1 MTAETPTF
9 FADEL
14 QAAQEE
20 CAREPI
26 HIPGA
31 VQSFG
36 VLLSFDSSIRRVWQ
50 VSANVRQHLG
60 LTVNE
65 CLGASAAGI
74 LGSSLLGRIRRGLA
88 NSDRLPGAMTVTRK
102 LAGISRKLHV
112 VAYRSGD
119 AVIVELEQ
127 LEGSARYRW
136 LSLVNDWIAKLVET
150 RTEDE
155 VLNRLC
161 DAVRSI
167 TGYNRSLIY
176 AFDDDWNGKVLAE
189 SRDEVLSSLM
199 GQHFP
204 ASDIPP
210 QVRAMYGNNRIRVIA
225 DAQAEAA
232 PLVPAMN
239 PANGS
244 PLDLSQGYLRAVS
257 PIHCDYMQNM
267 GVRSS
272 LSVAIYSD
280 SRLWGLVS
288 CHSQTP
294 LSLSPSAR
302 DSVATLVEVASQRL
316 FLLKAEA
323 DAHYRQQIH
332 DNRVQ
337 LAHGVQ
343 ERHAPRD
350 LVQQHAEHWR
360 QLFRVEGIALV
371 YLGEITRSGKTPDED
386 QVRELTNWLDAELKE
401 PEPWATTSLS
411 ASGYPSAEAIQSWC
425 CGLLAMPLL
434 IDMDARGWLLL
445 FRPEQFEMIPWAG
458 KPEKVAEV
466 RDGRTVLSPRTSFA
480 SWVEEVSGKSSSWHP
495 AEINAAR
502 DLGDDL
508 AVIAAAHEIT
518 RLNEYL
524 RRERK
529 ALAEA
534 NQHLEKVANTDSL
547 TGTLNRYRIEHLVQ
561 MSMANAERYGQ
572 PFSLLLFDLDHFKQ
586 INDTYGHNVGDRIL
600 KTLVNSLTDG
610 LREGD
615 QLGRWGG
622 EEFLVLAANT
632 VLEDAA
638 IFAERLRG
646 LVLGTEFGLDEPV
659 TISIGVAEWG
669 KGDTMK
675 TLLVRADRAMYEAKH
690 SGRNRVCLGRIDQ

>member
-1 MTAETPTF
+1 MTVKNSQYGAEK
-9 FADEL
+9 L
-14 QAAQEE
+14 LAAQDE

-36 VLLSFDSSIRRVWQ
+36 VLLSFDAAISRVWQ
-50 VSANVRQHLG
+50 VSTNVKQHLG
-60 LTVNE
+60 LSVDD
-65 CLGASAAGI
+65 CLGAGAVDIFGK
-74 LGSSLLGRIRRGLA
+74 SLLGRLRRGLR
-88 NSDRLPGAMTVTRK
+88 NVDRLPGALTVTRT
-102 LAGISRKLHV
+102 LGGVTRKLHV

-119 AVIVELEQ
+119 AVIVELEP
-127 LEGSARYRW
+127 LGGGVRYRW
-136 LSLVNDWIAKLVET
+136 LSLVNDWISRLVAT
-150 RTEDE
+150 STESE
-155 VLNRLC
+155 VMDLLC
-161 DAVRSI
+161 EAVRAI
-167 TGYNRSLIY
+167 TGYNRALIY
-176 AFDDDWNGKVLAE
+176 SFDEDWNGKVLAE
-189 SRDEVLSSLM
+189 SRSESLSSLL

-210 QVRAMYGNNRIRVIA
+210 QVRAMYGNNRVRVIA
-225 DAQAEAA
+225 DARAEPAR
-232 PLVPAMN
+232 LVPAMN
-239 PANGS
+239 PANGQ
-244 PLDLSQGYLRAVS
+244 PLDLSYGYLRAVS

-267 GVRSS
+267 SVRSS
-272 LSVAIYSD
+272 LSVAVYSD
-280 SRLWGLVS
+280 ARLWGLVS
-288 CHSQTP
+288 CHSSEV
-294 LSLSPSAR
+294 LALSPSAR

-323 DAHYRQQIH
+323 EAHYRYQIH

-337 LAHGVQ
+337 LAGGVQ
-343 ERHAPRD
+343 ERQAPSD
-350 LVQQHAEHWR
+350 LVRRHAEHWQ
-360 QLFRVEGIALV
+360 QLFNAEGLALV
-371 YLGEITRSGKTPDED
+371 YLGEITLAGSTPGED
-386 QVRELTNWLDAELKE
+386 QVRVLTHWLDNQLKGS
-401 PEPWATTSLS
+401 EPWATTSLAS
-411 ASGYPSAEAIQSWC
+411 SGYPGAEAVLERC

-434 IDMDARGWLLL
+434 IDMNARGWLLL
-445 FRPEQFEMIPWAG
+445 FRPEQFEMVPWAG
-458 KPEKVAEV
+458 KPDKVPEV

-480 SWVEEVSGKSSSWHP
+480 TWVEEVSGKSQAWHP

-524 RRERK
+524 RRERE
-529 ALAEA
+529 ALAQA
-534 NQHLEKVANTDSL
+534 NKHLEKVANTDAL

-561 MSMANAERYGQ
+561 MSMANAERYDQ
-572 PFSLLLFDLDHFKQ
+572 PFSLLLFDLDHFKSV
-586 INDTYGHNVGDRIL
+586 NDTYGHEVGDRIL
-600 KTLVNSLTDG
+600 KTLVSSLTEG

-622 EEFLVLAANT
+622 EEFLVLAPNT
-632 VLEDAA
+632 VLSDAG

-646 LVLGTEFGLDEPV
+646 MVLDTEFGLDEPV

-690 SGRNRVCLGRIDQ
+690 SGRNRVHLRAR

>member
-1 MTAETPTF
+1 MTVKTSKC
-9 FADEL
+9 FAGEL

-36 VLLSFDSSIRRVWQ
+36 VLLSFDSAVRRVWQ
-50 VSANVRQHLG
+50 VSTNVRQHLG
-60 LTVNE
+60 LSVEE
-65 CLGASAAGI
+65 CLGASGAEI
-74 LGSSLLGRIRRGLA
+74 LGKSLLGRIQRGLT
-88 NSDRLPGAMTVTRK
+88 NSDRLPGAMAVTRK
-102 LAGISRKLHV
+102 LGGVSRKLHV

-119 AVIVELEQ
+119 AVIVELEP
-127 LEGSARYRW
+127 LDGSARYRW
-136 LSLVNDWIAKLVET
+136 LSLVNDWIAQLVET
-150 RTEDE
+150 RTECE
-155 VLNRLC
+155 VMARLC
-161 DAVRSI
+161 EAVRAI
-167 TGYNRSLIY
+167 TGYNRALIY
-176 AFDDDWNGKVLAE
+176 AFDDEWNGKVLAE
-189 SRDEVLSSLM
+189 SRDEVLPPVM
-199 GQHFP
+199 DQHFP

-210 QVRAMYGNNRIRVIA
+210 QVRAMYGNNRIRVIG
-225 DAQAEAA
+225 DARAEPAR
-232 PLVPAMN
+232 LVPAMN

-244 PLDLSQGYLRAVS
+244 PLDLSHGYLRAAS
-257 PIHCDYMQNM
+257 PVHCEYMGNM

-288 CHSQTP
+288 CHSKEALT
-294 LSLSPSAR
+294 LSPSAR

-323 DAHYRQQIH
+323 DEHYRQQIH

-337 LAHGVQ
+337 LSQGVKDRQ
-343 ERHAPRD
+343 APRD
-350 LVQQHAEHWR
+350 LVRQHAEHWS
-360 QLFRVEGIALV
+360 QLFNVEGIALV
-371 YLGEITRSGKTPDED
+371 YLGEVTLSGTTPRED
-386 QVRELTNWLDAELKE
+386 QIRDLTNWLDSELKDS
-401 PEPWATTSLS
+401 EPWATTSLK
-411 ASGYPSAEAIQSWC
+411 AAGYPHAEAIVASC
-425 CGLLAMPLL
+425 CGLVAMPLL

-445 FRPEQFEMIPWAG
+445 FRPEQFEMVPWAG
-458 KPEKVAEV
+458 KPEKVPEV
-466 RDGRTVLSPRTSFA
+466 RDGRTVLSPRSSFA
-480 SWVEEVSGKSSSWHP
+480 AWVEEVSGKSSAWHP
-495 AEINAAR
+495 AEVNAAR

-524 RRERK
+524 RRERQ

-534 NQHLEKVANTDSL
+534 NKHLEKVANTDSL
-547 TGTLNRYRIEHLVQ
+547 TGILNRYRIEHLVQ

-572 PFSLLLFDLDHFKQ
+572 PFSLLLFDLDNFKQ
-586 INDTYGHNVGDRIL
+586 VNDTYGHDVGDRIL
-600 KTLVNSLTDG
+600 KTLVHSLTDG

-622 EEFLVLAANT
+622 EEFLVLASNT

-638 IFAERLRG
+638 LFAERLRG
-646 LVLGTEFGLDEPV
+646 LVLETEFGLDEPV

-690 SGRNRVCLGRIDQ
+690 SGRNRVCLGAR